1 MTDQSKELSITRYI
15 DAPRAVVWKA
25 FTERME
31 EWWCPKPW
39 TTEIIE
45 QDMRPGGRSAMIMR
59 GPNGEEAPQEG
70 VFLDVKLGELF
81 IFTDAFTVGWQPSGP
96 FMVGIMRFADEGKG
110 TRYAGSARHWT
121 EEAYKQHQEM
131 GFEQGWSAVADQLAA
146 IAEAMAKETA

>member
-70 VFLDVKLGELF
+70 VFLDVKPGELF

-110 TRYAGSARHWT
+110 TRYTGSARHWT